1 MNNVKQGGFTLVELL
16 ISTTI
21 LSMLMLLGTYSY
33 SLFTNKWQEELGQ
46 FSQANERSMNFQ
58 RLQTVL
64 ESVMP
69 YVVRKDNRQPGF
81 FFVGGE
87 NVILA
92 ITQQGLFT
100 ADAPEV
106 FRLSVLRNDNGKYKL
121 LYQGK
126 PLNNSI
132 ITSSSQELTFSK
144 KILLADN
151 MDEIQFKYY
160 GWNHFTTK
168 SDRTEESASF
178 QRDFSGLDNQLMP
191 EKIIV
196 FITENEKEIE
206 LIINLSEENSSWL
219 STYFD
224 DRYYE

>member
-21 LSMLMLLGTYSY
+21 LSLLMLLGTYSY
-33 SLFTNKWQEELGQ
+33 SLFTNKWQDELGQ
-46 FSQANERSMNFQ
+46 FSQANEQSMNFQ

-87 NVILA
+87 NLMLA
-92 ITQQGLFT
+92 VTQNGLFT
-100 ADAPEV
+100 TDAPEA

-121 LYQGK
+121 LYQAK
-126 PLNNSI
+126 PLNNST

-151 MDEIQFKYY
+151 MDEVSFKYY
-160 GWNHFTTK
+160 GWNHFATK
-168 SDRTEESASF
+168 SDRTEKSASF
-178 QRDFSGLDNQLMP
+178 KSNFSGFDNQLMP

-196 FITENEKEIE
+196 SIAKNEKEIE
-206 LIINLSEENSSWL
+206 LIIHLSEDNSSWL

-224 DRYYE
+224 GN